1 MSIFS
6 ARGKE
11 QILPFQLSSSETH
24 LHGWGQ
30 MLIAKF
36 EFLRP
41 TSQVLTKTFVKLTII
56 VVEFSLNYSLFD
68 CHQFSFAPL
77 LDNFKISIAKF

>member
-36 EFLRP
+36 EFLRLI
-41 TSQVLTKTFVKLTII
+41 SQVLTETFMKLTRDPASDGAY
-56 VVEFSLNYSLFD
+56 EFCRKTTES
-68 CHQFSFAPL
+68 APPK
-77 LDNFKISIAKF
+77 DANVRYN